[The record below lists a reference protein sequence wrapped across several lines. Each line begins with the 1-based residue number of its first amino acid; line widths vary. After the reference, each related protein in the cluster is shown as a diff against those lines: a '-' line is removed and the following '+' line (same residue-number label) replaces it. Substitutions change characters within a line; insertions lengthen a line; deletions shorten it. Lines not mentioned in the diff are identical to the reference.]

1 MAQKVLVSMVDDLDG
16 GSADQTVTFA
26 LDGVQYE
33 IDLSSDN
40 ADALRHELAD
50 YVAAARRTGGRKAR
64 SVGAGA
70 AATPDRERTRTIRA
84 WADDNGYEVSE
95 RGRLSS
101 AVVEAFDAA
110 QAQPEPEVK
119 QKAPR
124 KRAARKKTTSV

>member
-33 IDLSSDN
+33 IDLSAGN
-40 ADALRHELAD
+40 ADALRHELAG

-64 SVGAGA
+64 SLGVAA
-70 AATPDRERTRTIRA
+70 AATPDRERTRAIRA
-84 WADDNGYEVSE
+84 WAGNNGYEVSE

-110 QAQPEPEVK
+110 QAQPAPEAK
-119 QKAPR
+119 EKAPR
-124 KRAARKKTTSV
+124 KRAARKKATSL